1 MAAKYASAPGGEA
14 AASFSDPET
23 RSTLPVWS
31 SVAEIGLI
39 GIWYGSD
46 VQTPVTCGML
56 AGQLWAPTADGW
68 RNAATRKTSRRLR
81 KQGRRGDKPGI
92 RISSGRLFRGW
103 DATGKSEVALQRTN
117 TNLRSPTHLSP
128 VSHGTSSVNRFRS
141 AHCSSVAA
149 QVIVQRRPDRR
160 DGRAGALR
168 AA

>member
-68 RNAATRKTSRRLR
+68 RSAATRKTSRRLR
-81 KQGRRGDKPGI
+81 KQGRQGEERGI
-92 RISSGRLFRGW
+92 RISSGRLLRAW
-103 DATGKSEVALQRTN
+103 NATGKSEVALHGTN
-117 TNLRSPTHLSP
+117 PNVRSPGHPTE
-128 VSHGTSSVNRFRS
+128 VSRGDSRHNRRESLHNRALLIARS
-141 AHCSSVAA
+141 T
-149 QVIVQRRPDRR
+149 
-160 DGRAGALR
+160 GR
-168 AA
+168 